1 MTELRSVDRGF
12 RLWDVA
18 NCEAH
23 VRATLD
29 ATLKAAGARLNGA
42 QYERAFAF
50 LLAKCWELSGL
61 EGDGK
66 TLRYVFE
73 VHGFLV
79 PRRLGGEFKPIF
91 NQEKPPQ
98 FPHRETAEKVLE
110 ELQRRARVC
119 FPRIERVRPRGAYDP
134 GHGLSFSTYSRRI
147 LSQRVWDWYRSDPE
161 FGDTRYESRRER
173 EESLEALAMRR
184 RGDEDGDGSFLDRYG
199 PGARLDH
206 IDELNLPAYR
216 IEFEEVLTIA
226 AIGR

>member
-1 MTELRSVDRGF
+1 M
-12 RLWDVA
+12 
-18 NCEAH
+18 
-23 VRATLD
+23 RATLD
-29 ATLKAAGARLNGA
+29 ATLKSAGARLNGA

-50 LLAKCWELSGL
+50 PLAKCWELSGL

-79 PRRLGGEFKPIF
+79 PQRLGGEFTPIKL
-91 NQEKPPQ
+91 QQ
-98 FPHRETAEKVLE
+98 FPRRETAEQVLE
-110 ELQRRARVC
+110 ELQRRTRVC
-119 FPRIERVRPRGAYDP
+119 FPKIERVRPRGAYDP
-134 GHGLSFSTYSRRI
+134 GFGIAFSTYSRRI

-161 FGDTRYESRRER
+161 FGDSRYESRRDR
-173 EESLEALAMRR
+173 EESLEALAARR
-184 RGDEDGDGSFLDRYG
+184 RDDEDPDGSFLDRHG

-216 IEFEEVLTIA
+216 IEFEEVLTVA

>member
-66 TLRYVFE
+66 TLRHVYE

-79 PRRLGGEFKPIF
+79 PRRLGEEFQPI
-91 NQEKPPQ
+91 KLPQ
-98 FPHRETAEKVLE
+98 FPRRETAEAILE
-110 ELQRRARVC
+110 ELQRRRRVS
-119 FPRIERVRPRGAYDP
+119 FLKIDRVRPRGAYDASF
-134 GHGLSFSTYSRRI
+134 GISFSTYSRRI

-161 FGDTRYESRRER
+161 FGDTRYESRREH
-173 EESLEALAMRR
+173 EESLEALAGRR
-184 RGDEDGDGSFLDRYG
+184 RDDQDPDGSFLDRHG

-206 IDELNLPAYR
+206 IDELNPPAYR